1 MKKKIQNSTS
11 LEGKNIIVGIT
22 GGIAVYKVCDLVRS
36 FIKLGANVTC
46 VMTEAATK
54 FVTPMTFQSLTKN
67 RVCCDMFDS
76 SYFEIEHVSLAQK
89 ADVYV
94 IVPATANTIA
104 KLAFGFADNL
114 VTSTAIATTAPI
126 VVCPAMNHNMYHHKA
141 VEQNVETLKNLGY
154 KIVDAKPGLL
164 ACGVVGDGCLA
175 DNDTIVSAVQQ
186 ELDC

>member
-1 MKKKIQNSTS
+1 MQQQN
-11 LEGKNIIVGIT
+11 LFQNKNIVLGIC

-36 FIKLGANVTC
+36 LIKLGANVTC

-54 FVTPMTFQSLTKN
+54 FVTPLTFQSLSKN

-76 SYFEIEHVSLAQK
+76 SYFEIEHISLAQK

-104 KLAFGFADNL
+104 KLANGFADNL
-114 VTSTAIATTAPI
+114 VTSTVIATKAKI
-126 VVCPAMNHNMYHHKA
+126 IVCPAMNHNMYHHKA
-141 VEQNVETLKNLGY
+141 VEDNIKILKDFGY
-154 KIVDAKPGLL
+154 EIVDSQPGLL

-175 DNDTIVSAVQQ
+175 DNETILNKIAEVLKS
-186 ELDC
+186 

>member
-1 MKKKIQNSTS
+1 MKKTPQQTN
-11 LEGKNIIVGIT
+11 LNGKNIIVGIT

-36 FIKLGANVTC
+36 FMKLGANVTC
-46 VMTEAATK
+46 VMTESATK

-67 RVCCDMFDS
+67 RVCCDMFDD

-89 ADVYV
+89 ADIYV

-104 KLAFGFADNL
+104 KLALGFADNL

-126 VVCPAMNHNMYHHKA
+126 IVCPAMNHNMYHHKA
-141 VEQNVETLKNLGY
+141 VEKNIKILKDLGY

-175 DNDTIVSAVQQ
+175 DNETIVSAVEKQ
-186 ELDC
+186 LK

>member
-1 MKKKIQNSTS
+1 MNKQQSSTK
-11 LEGKNIIVGIT
+11 LDGKNIIVGIT

-89 ADVYV
+89 ADVYL

-104 KLAFGFADNL
+104 KLALGFADNL

-126 VVCPAMNHNMYHHKA
+126 IVCPAMNHNMYHHKA
-141 VEQNVETLKNLGY
+141 VEKNVEILKNLGY

-175 DNDTIVSAVQQ
+175 DNETIVSAVTEQ
-186 ELDC
+186 LK